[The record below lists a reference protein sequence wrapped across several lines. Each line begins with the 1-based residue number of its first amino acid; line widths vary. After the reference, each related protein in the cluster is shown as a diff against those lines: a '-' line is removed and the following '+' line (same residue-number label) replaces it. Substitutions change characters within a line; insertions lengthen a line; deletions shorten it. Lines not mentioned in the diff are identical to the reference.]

1 MPSVDADAVRRGE
14 VVDDRATIVDL
25 CSGFGYL
32 GMFLSEMLDPSKV
45 KAIELVDKQW
55 PMWTAARP
63 TASQINWDHIR
74 GVEGVRASELG
85 GDRRRDRGGKK
96 KVRSIHWSPYDRVRR
111 GERRSL
117 RTLPGVSLR
126 PPLAFNPRPRRL
138 STPTDAFQLH
148 PDIRLYRTAQTQT
161 PTPPTR
167 TRTRTTKRTRR
178 RRSTGRRRT
187 RSRSPRGRSTSSRR
201 RSCGRWRGTCSRS
214 ATARSSCWGSTSAG
228 RYLSRFYLTLVP
240 IRPRRRGERRSLR
253 TFAVVSLRRPLA
265 RPIQSNPI
273 TPRHVISHSSTST
286 RLTNRVVSSR
296 VVVVQAIEMFNCH
309 RTAATLVLKPCCL
322 PEWNHTYTH
331 DRWTIAGS
339 EHVIETREVCAQGK
353 WRGNRWCGPPRS
365 HLRPKFEKWCDAL
378 CRAVDVSGAFYL
390 TLVPIRPRRRGERR
404 SLRTLPGASLRPGP
418 SLSIPALDAFQLH
431 LTPLNS
437 TPTSLCME
445 RPSGRD
451 ARAIERSGGIRT
463 ACSRRARATSAR
475 GDASGCTRRRAG
487 RRRRAAERRRR
498 RGRRDGG
505 EGGRGGRGVR
515 SSITLVPIRPRSRGE
530 RRSLRTFAV
539 VSLRPGSLAF
549 NPDPRRL
556 STPPDAFQLQRPR
569 GVGGRRRNVN
579 RRGVVGTPRA
589 RGGGGGESRR
599 SRREKT
605 IARRRVTATSPP
617 RHRRVTATATASRS
631 CPSPAPPSP
640 TRRSPPRRRRRRRRR
655 RARRSR
661 RRSPRRRDRAG

>member
-1 MPSVDADAVRRGE
+1 
-14 VVDDRATIVDL
+14 
-25 CSGFGYL
+25 
-32 GMFLSEMLDPSKV
+32 
-45 KAIELVDKQW
+45 
-55 PMWTAARP
+55 
-63 TASQINWDHIR
+63 
-74 GVEGVRASELG
+74 
-85 GDRRRDRGGKK
+85 
-96 KVRSIHWSPYDRVRR
+96 
-111 GERRSL
+111 
-117 RTLPGVSLR
+117 LPGVSLR

-138 STPTDAFQLH
+138 STPIDAFQLH

-201 RSCGRWRGTCSRS
+201 RSCVRWRSTCSRS

-265 RPIQSNPI
+265 RPIQPNPI

-390 TLVPIRPRRRGERR
+390 TLVPIRPRRRGERD
-404 SLRTLPGASLRPGP
+404 SLRTLPGASLHPGSLAFNTRPRR
-418 SLSIPALDAFQLH
+418 L
-431 LTPLNS
+431 S
-437 TPTSLCME
+437 TPT
-445 RPSGRD
+445 D
-451 ARAIERSGGIRT
+451 AFELHPDFALYGQFLDPQRTRSGGRRSRFSSRAGIRT
-463 ACSRRARATSAR
+463 NLCSRRARATSAR
-475 GDASGCTRRRAG
+475 RGSYRGCTRRRAG
-487 RRRRAAERRRR
+487 RRRRATKSERRRR
-498 RGRRDGG
+498 R
-505 EGGRGGRGVR
+505 
-515 SSITLVPIRPRSRGE
+515 
-530 RRSLRTFAV
+530 
-539 VSLRPGSLAF
+539 
-549 NPDPRRL
+549 
-556 STPPDAFQLQRPR
+556 
-569 GVGGRRRNVN
+569 
-579 RRGVVGTPRA
+579 
-589 RGGGGGESRR
+589 
-599 SRREKT
+599 
-605 IARRRVTATSPP
+605 
-617 RHRRVTATATASRS
+617 
-631 CPSPAPPSP
+631 P
-640 TRRSPPRRRRRRRRR
+640 TRRRRRR
-655 RARRSR
+655 
-661 RRSPRRRDRAG
+661 PRRPRGAF